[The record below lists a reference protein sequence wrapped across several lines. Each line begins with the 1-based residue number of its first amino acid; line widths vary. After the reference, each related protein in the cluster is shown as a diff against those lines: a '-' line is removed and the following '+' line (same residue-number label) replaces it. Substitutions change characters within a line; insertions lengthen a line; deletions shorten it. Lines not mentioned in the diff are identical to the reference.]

1 MEHSITRQE
10 YIKALEKVQERVFLM
25 GMAAT
30 RAVSRSTKALL
41 EMDTATAG
49 EVMAA
54 DDQIDDMIIDI
65 EDRCMLLI
73 AKQQPIAHDLR
84 VLATGFKI
92 STDLERI
99 GDHAFDIAKTVS
111 VLAAGEPMKEF
122 YSIRQL
128 SECAVDMLNMA
139 MESYRRG
146 DVSQAEA
153 VCHKDD
159 EMDDLFARIFMEL
172 SAQTVQDAELARKI
186 TQLMFVA
193 RFLERIGDHAT
204 NIAEWVIY
212 LETAERIRKIKGKTE
227 IQG

>member
-1 MEHSITRQE
+1 METTRQE
-10 YIKALEKVQERVFLM
+10 YIKELSQIQ
-25 GMAAT
+25 T
-30 RAVSRSTKALL
+30 AVSCMGNKAEKAVQASMYALL
-41 EMDTATAG
+41 HHDESLAAK
-49 EVMAA
+49 VMQE
-54 DDQIDDMIIDI
+54 DDILDDMIIDI
-65 EDRCMLLI
+65 EDRCFLLI

-111 VLAAGEPMKEF
+111 VLAAGTPLQNFF
-122 YSIRQL
+122 YTRQL
-128 SECAVDMLNMA
+128 AECAVEMLNMA
-139 MESYRRG
+139 MDAYRRG
-146 DVSQAEA
+146 DVPLAEA

-159 EMDDLFARIFMEL
+159 EMDDLFARTFMEL
-172 SAQTVQDAELARKI
+172 SHQTGSDAELAGKI

-212 LETAERIRKIKGKTE
+212 LETAERIRKIKGKPE
-227 IQG
+227 IRG